1 MSKYNYIT
9 ISRKS
14 PLFKTICKYCDRKIV
29 EENLSINGGTLNYSG
44 IVYNSDYLIVC
55 IDNNIPIAF
64 NSIVEL
70 EDNIYINQI
79 AVKNNRKKQ
88 GIATQLMQ
96 IAISMGES
104 KEKAITAHV
113 RDYNTA
119 SNHLFQKLGFQA
131 LKPGVNTLY
140 ILRTKTYK
148 PGK

>member
-1 MSKYNYIT
+1 MSKYNYMT
-9 ISRKS
+9 ILRTS
-14 PLFKTICKYCDRKIV
+14 PLFEKICEYCDREIV
-29 EENLSINGGTLNYSG
+29 EENLRINGGTLNYSG
-44 IVYNSDYLIVC
+44 IVYDSEYLIVC
-55 IDNNIPIAF
+55 MDNNIPIGF

-70 EDNIYINQI
+70 EDSLYIYQI

-113 RDYNTA
+113 RDYNVA

-131 LKPGVNTLY
+131 LEPGINTLY
-140 ILRTKTYK
+140 VLRTKTYK